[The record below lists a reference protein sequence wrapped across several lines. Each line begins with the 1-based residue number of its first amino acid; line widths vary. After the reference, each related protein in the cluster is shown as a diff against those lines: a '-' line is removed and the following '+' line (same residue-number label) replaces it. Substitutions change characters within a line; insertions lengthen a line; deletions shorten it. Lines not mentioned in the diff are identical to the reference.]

1 MTDLFAGA
9 SWLAD
14 LPREYREPWVLE
26 SLWTRSGFNMIVGA
40 PKVRKS
46 YFRRYLMACAMSG
59 QPALGRFPCRDT
71 VKRALVCFG
80 EGPKAAESSA
90 IYAISNELGM
100 DDVGKRVKVV
110 KPFGFHLDNRQSRA
124 DLLALIDG
132 EGFDLVVFD
141 PLLYFHA
148 QDENDAS
155 GMSLV
160 CAGLIELAEKAC
172 IVVVHHTGK
181 SQPGAPERPVSHA
194 GRGSSALGGAA
205 ETTVEFSRVGTT
217 NTHHARFMTR
227 GGQEPENITVTYQQD
242 TGLFHSGDS
251 DLEDAIV
258 AAVTENPGLAASRI
272 AQIVGRRKDT
282 ILNCVKTL
290 VGTRLLM
297 LPAGDSSVPTRLFPF
312 STLSSQSPEPPEPAK
327 LSR

>member
-90 IYAISNELGM
+90 NYAIGDSLAVKDIGH
-100 DDVGKRVKVV
+100 RVKVV

-141 PLLYFHA
+141 PLLYFHS

-181 SQPGAPERPVSHA
+181 AQPGAPERPVSHS

-205 ETTVEFSRVGTT
+205 ETLVDFSRVGTT

-227 GGQEPENITVTYQQD
+227 GGQEPENLTITYQ
-242 TGLFHSGDS
+242 TESGMFSAGES
-251 DLEDAIV
+251 DLDQAII
-258 AAVTENPGLAASRI
+258 AAVEKEPGISGSKL
-272 AQIVGRRKDT
+272 AQIIGRRKLT
-282 ILNCVKTL
+282 VLERVKVL
-290 VGTRLLM
+290 VGTHLSQVWD
-297 LPAGDSSVPTRLFPF
+297 GETSSPKRLFPIGAVVP
-312 STLSSQSPEPPEPAK
+312 TSQEPPEPPK
-327 LSR
+327 LSC